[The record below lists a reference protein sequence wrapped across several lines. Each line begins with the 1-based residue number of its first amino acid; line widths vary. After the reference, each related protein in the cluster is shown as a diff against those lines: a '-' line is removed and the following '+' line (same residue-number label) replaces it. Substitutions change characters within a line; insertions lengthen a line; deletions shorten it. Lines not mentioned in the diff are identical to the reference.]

1 MAVLRGSAVDHP
13 AGGSDAGGGRWAAL
27 AGLSFPVGGAG
38 GWCCCCEVWQGW
50 QAVGAV
56 QVGQGWRWCVVIVGG
71 GLLLA
76 WSSGAA
82 LAVLILPGAG
92 GRRCGL
98 LRLRGAGVVI
108 VAAAATPSACRAAD
122 PAGRAGGKAAQKK
135 KARAAARCA
144 LLLWPSV
151 CGGGGAICCAGCIPV
166 HIVGGGGSA
175 PRSGA
180 GPLALALIRAQR
192 FRLAT
197 FQHGTACAGGA
208 PSGAFLPFAG
218 GVRFSTLPG
227 SALGVGL
234 RLSRL

>member
-1 MAVLRGSAVDHP
+1 MAVLRGA
-13 AGGSDAGGGRWAAL
+13 AGWIIRQAAAMQAATGGRRWRACPPRWQRWRL
-27 AGLSFPVGGAG
+27 R
-38 GWCCCCEVWQGW
+38 CCCEVWQGW

-56 QVGQGWRWCVVIVGG
+56 QVGQGWRWCVVIMGG

-92 GRRCGL
+92 GGRCDL

-122 PAGRAGGKAAQKK
+122 PAGRAGGAKEKGQ
-135 KARAAARCA
+135 
-144 LLLWPSV
+144 
-151 CGGGGAICCAGCIPV
+151 GGGALCAAALAFCLRWRCDLLRLV
-166 HIVGGGGSA
+166 HPGAYRGRRGSA

-180 GPLALALIRAQR
+180 GLLALALIRAQR
-192 FRLAT
+192 FQLAT
-197 FQHGTACAGGA
+197 FQRGTACAGCA

-234 RLSRL
+234 ELSRL